1 MNMENAYVKQFPDV
15 MKGKKLMYIHGFASS
30 AKSGTV
36 VKLSELLPNTTVVAR
51 DVPLDP
57 HAAMDMLQEMTDK
70 EQPDIIMGTSMG
82 GMYAE
87 MLYGHDRILVN
98 PAFQMGETMKDH
110 GMIGKQ
116 TFQNPREDGIL
127 KFIVTK
133 AMVKE
138 YKDITEKC
146 FAKVTEEEQSRVWG
160 LFGDEDP
167 LVHTHDLFANHYRNA
182 VWFHGEHR
190 TNDKILIN
198 SVIPVIRWIDDKQE
212 NTQRPVVLIGIDALR
227 GNNGEQ
233 VSSAI
238 KGLRM
243 LIEHYNVYYV
253 ASSPNYDSSYY
264 QSVISWLTNNVG
276 VPSYNH
282 LLFVNDP
289 STLLGDYLIDKG
301 KKDDNFMGTYL
312 ELGSDTFKTWEELI
326 EFFERL
332 GGQ

>member
-116 TFQNPREDGIL
+116 TFQNPREDGIQE
-127 KFIVTK
+127 FIVTK

>member
-87 MLYGHDRILVN
+87 MLYGYDRILVN

-116 TFQNPREDGIL
+116 TFQNPREDGIQE
-127 KFIVTK
+127 FIVTK